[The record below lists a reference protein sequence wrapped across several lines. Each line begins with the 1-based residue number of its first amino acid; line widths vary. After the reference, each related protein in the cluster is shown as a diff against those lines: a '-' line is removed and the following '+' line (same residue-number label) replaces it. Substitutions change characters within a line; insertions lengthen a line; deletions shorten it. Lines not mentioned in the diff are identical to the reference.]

1 MIALVIAPL
10 RAVRRATVWWSIGI
24 AALIGVTVAFW
35 PAFQGSSG
43 ISEAIDQLPQ
53 GVVQALGLANFGTPA
68 GFLRGNL
75 YEFIVPLLLA
85 IAAVALVNGQTASEE
100 ASGRL
105 ELFLAQPVGRGAI
118 FLGRAA
124 AALGAVLLI
133 SAISFVVQLLA
144 ERAVNLQ
151 IGDGFIVAT
160 IVLCA
165 LLALLHGSLAFAIAA
180 ATGKPG
186 LVLAVGVA
194 AAVGGYLVNALLPL
208 SETLTPWHRLS
219 PWAWALDGNP
229 LENPT
234 EPWRYV
240 ALVLPSIALLVIGT
254 LLVRRRDVAAA

>member
-1 MIALVIAPL
+1 VIALVIAPL
-10 RAVRRATVWWSIGI
+10 RSVRRATVGWSIGI
-24 AALIGVTVAFW
+24 AALVGVTVAFW
-35 PAFQGSSG
+35 PAFRGSSG

-105 ELFLAQPVGRGAI
+105 ELFLAQPVGRGAV

-124 AALGAVLLI
+124 AALGAIAVI
-133 SAISFVVQLLA
+133 SAVALAVQLVGQ
-144 ERAVNLQ
+144 RAVNLQ

-160 IVLCA
+160 IGLCA
-165 LLALLHGSLAFAIAA
+165 LLAVLHGSLAFAIGA

-208 SETLTPWHRLS
+208 SDALAPWHRLS

-234 EPWRYV
+234 DPWRYA
-240 ALVLPSIALLVIGT
+240 ALILPSIALLVIGT
-254 LLVRRRDVAAA
+254 SLVGRRDVSAA